1 MIVAESNRR
10 QLEAIGDYV
19 TRANVQWFAVFPQK
33 LARFM
38 QVAAEN
44 GRESHLIVYRT
55 RSDNVRDHHV
65 IPISIL
71 SELFTEDSLTHSEV
85 DKRLRWNVTLAGNT
99 LRVTHNRQSVDVA
112 QYFGLPLATE
122 LGALE

>member
-1 MIVAESNRR
+1 MSVVESNRK

-19 TRANVQWFAVFPQK
+19 TRANVDWFAVFPDK
-33 LARFM
+33 LAEFE

-55 RSDNVRDHHV
+55 RSDDVRDHHV

-71 SELFTEDSLTHSEV
+71 SGSLYR
-85 DKRLRWNVTLAGNT
+85 RLA
-99 LRVTHNRQSVDVA
+99 D
-112 QYFGLPLATE
+112 PL
-122 LGALE
+122 